1 MSNPPDT
8 HVTRAIPAR
17 AVEARPGHL
26 ALKLLD
32 GPMSGRIFAIAKPNI
47 RVGRSRAA
55 DLTLPDHSVSKLHFS
70 LRATPAG
77 AELRDLGSKNGLWM
91 GPRRIF
97 HVGLVPGDAFTAGEC
112 RLELVDVGDVE
123 VEVST
128 SKWCGELFGVSVV
141 MRELFAS
148 IERVAPTP
156 LDVLIQ
162 GETGT
167 GKELAARSIH
177 ALSDRATRPFVVLD
191 CASLP
196 ETLADATLF
205 GFRKGA
211 FTGADH
217 DQPGLFEQAD
227 RGTMLIDEVG
237 ELSAGHQ
244 TKLLR
249 ALDRREVSRL
259 GEPGIV
265 RRVDVR
271 VIAATNRDLLEEV
284 AEGRFRA
291 DLFHRL
297 SQETLTMAPLRERPG
312 DVLELAELILDELED
327 QHGLAVEFGDDARA
341 ALPLYTWPGN
351 VRELRNAIRR
361 AALLRRQGVIQAG
374 DLRFGRGDNLA
385 ARLGE
390 VLSSTRN
397 YEASHL
403 EFDRALIP
411 SVLAE
416 VGGSLSAAAGKLG
429 ISRDRLR
436 RRLLALGLYGGG
448 E

>member
-1 MSNPPDT
+1 MSEPPDT
-8 HVTRAIPAR
+8 KVTRVMPAR
-17 AVEARPGHL
+17 GTEARPGRL
-26 ALKLLD
+26 ALELLD
-32 GPMSGRIFAIAKPNI
+32 GPMTGQVFVIAKPNI

-55 DLTLPDHSVSKLHFS
+55 DLTLADRSVSKLHFT
-70 LRATPAG
+70 LRATETG
-77 AELRDLGSKNGLWM
+77 AELRDLGSKNGVWL
-91 GPRRIF
+91 GQRRVF
-97 HVGLVPGDAFTAGEC
+97 HIGLIPGDVFTAGEC
-112 RLELVDVGDVE
+112 RLELVEVGQVD

-128 SKWCGELFGVSVV
+128 SKWCGELFGTSVV
-141 MRELFAS
+141 MRELFAL

-156 LDVLIQ
+156 LDVLLQ

-177 ALSDRATRPFVVLD
+177 TLSDRAARPYVVLD

-211 FTGADH
+211 FTGAEH
-217 DQPGLFEQAD
+217 DQAGLFEQANG
-227 RGTMLIDEVG
+227 GTLFIDEIG
-237 ELSAGHQ
+237 ELSAAQQ

-249 ALDRREVSRL
+249 ALDRREISRL
-259 GEPGIV
+259 GEPGTV

-271 VIAATNRDLLEEV
+271 VIAATNRDLLEEI
-284 AEGRFRA
+284 AEGRFRE

-312 DVLELAELILDELED
+312 DIVELAELIVDELTQ
-327 QHGLAVEFGDDARA
+327 QHGLSVELGDDARA
-341 ALPLYTWPGN
+341 ALPLYAWPGN

-361 AALLRRQGVIQAG
+361 AVLLRREGVIQAG
-374 DLRFGRGDNLA
+374 DLRFGRGDNVA

-390 VLSSTRN
+390 VLSVTRS
-397 YEASHL
+397 YEDSHL
-403 EFDRALIP
+403 EFDRVLIP

-416 VGGSLSAAAGKLG
+416 LGGSISAAAGKLG

-436 RRLLALGLYGGG
+436 RRLMALGLYGGND
-448 E
+448 